1 MVHRKPD
8 ITAASMTNMKPQN
21 SNAVSF
27 ATVTENELLHVYMC
41 IYVLIINK
49 CNYY

>member
-1 MVHRKPD
+1 MLQRKPD

-27 ATVTENELLHVYMC
+27 ATAEVEVYTNINAIHV
-41 IYVLIINK
+41 IYNA
-49 CNYY
+49 